1 VDFEDFFL
9 FADFRGTEVSY
20 ESCNVVYDLDGDND
34 VGFSDFFL
42 FADDFGSEARPKLI
56 ALAQQHIGL
65 PLEPRLEQN
74 YPNPFNSQ
82 TTIKYFVAATEPVRL
97 DIYSLSGQKIRTLV
111 NRLQESGMYQIEW
124 DGRNDDGATVST
136 GVYLTRLQVD
146 DFSQVRKMT
155 LVK

>member
-1 VDFEDFFL
+1 
-9 FADFRGTEVSY
+9 
-20 ESCNVVYDLDGDND
+20 
-34 VGFSDFFL
+34 
-42 FADDFGSEARPKLI
+42 
-56 ALAQQHIGL
+56 
-65 PLEPRLEQN
+65 
-74 YPNPFNSQ
+74 
-82 TTIKYFVAATEPVRL
+82 VRL